1 MHNLVYHV
9 NVLSA
14 AKKFPRKNSEK
25 VFFEDSLIFRNS
37 YTNNKFIL
45 KISEAFFI
53 KEERPSVL
61 RPSELPPSFYLVDY
75 KDMPP

>member
-37 YTNNKFIL
+37 YPNNKFI
-45 KISEAFFI
+45 
-53 KEERPSVL
+53 
-61 RPSELPPSFYLVDY
+61 
-75 KDMPP
+75 